1 MDYDMDVDSSTDN
14 SKKPKIIKSGCNI
27 NNYIDT
33 GVVAEKFIQDYYTAL
48 STNNIQSL
56 IDNNTLQ
63 EYTTIKMNTDAMKG
77 DKIIPFLNNF
87 VNYKID
93 MTNYNYVDSG
103 SRRIDISVIG
113 KLSNKSENLNFNQTF
128 IICHKDDYWY
138 IKNSIFIIF

>member
-1 MDYDMDVDSSTDN
+1 MDYDMDVDSPADN
-14 SKKPKIIKSGCNI
+14 SQKPKIIKTGYNI

-33 GVVAEKFIQDYYTAL
+33 GAVAKKFIEDYYTTL

-113 KLSNKSENLNFNQTF
+113 KLTSKSENLNFNQTF